1 VYLHRTSGPEDH
13 AEAKVDS
20 LHQYGYRAYRDRHW
34 GQGTHVTAVFGA
46 GDTFIWHNQVV
57 WKDSDST
64 HCNFI
69 GIQYIAYYLGAW
81 VDEVA

>member
-1 VYLHRTSGPEDH
+1 MAEHTLESASFLSIVSGH
-13 AEAKVDS
+13 
-20 LHQYGYRAYRDRHW
+20 
-34 GQGTHVTAVFGA
+34 HVTAGFGA
-46 GDTFIWHNQVV
+46 RDTFIWHNQVV

>member
-1 VYLHRTSGPEDH
+1 MAEHTLESASFSSIASGH
-13 AEAKVDS
+13 
-20 LHQYGYRAYRDRHW
+20 
-34 GQGTHVTAVFGA
+34 HVTAGFGAGA
-46 GDTFIWHNQVV
+46 GDTFIWHSQVV